1 MIRTHESGHSDSEF
15 SPHDLNDSSLNE
27 KPQLTDAYALT
38 LPCRLQSITK
48 HRQAGLVHQP
58 AALRE
63 MCSDEVTVITALKD
77 NLL

>member
-15 SPHDLNDSSLNE
+15 TPHYLNDSSLNE
-27 KPQLTDAYALT
+27 KPQLTDMYALT
-38 LPCRLQSITK
+38 VPCRLQSIAER
-48 HRQAGLVHQP
+48 RQASLVYQP